1 MDKQRLKVYVPAT
14 TPIELNILISLLAE
28 PRHGLGIIQE
38 IAERTENEMFLS
50 PGTLYSALK
59 RMDKSGWIQQVEGGI
74 EPADGNA
81 ERRTYHALTRAGQ
94 RMIINELDRMERFV
108 IETRDLITK
117 VRDDDQGGMP
127 ERQEQ
132 NCSDGDD
139 LPEKALEL
147 NRFWRSKKPLLGL
160 SLK

>member
-1 MDKQRLKVYVPAT
+1 MYRPP

-81 ERRTYHALTRAGQ
+81 ERRTLQDPLTH
-94 RMIINELDRMERFV
+94 
-108 IETRDLITK
+108 
-117 VRDDDQGGMP
+117 
-127 ERQEQ
+127 
-132 NCSDGDD
+132 
-139 LPEKALEL
+139 KATHDHQ
-147 NRFWRSKKPLLGL
+147 
-160 SLK
+160 